1 MRSSTAWPCAFVI
14 LAAGC
19 NGGQSGEPNEKPF
32 TEARSSLARELN
44 PDVSDDQ
51 LASLADGN
59 RAFALDMYSQLV
71 SEQPDEGLFFS
82 PYSIS
87 IALAMTYAGAAGS
100 TADAMESTL
109 HFQLEE
115 PALHAAFDSVDLA
128 LGSRGEGAKG
138 QDDQPFRLHVTN
150 SIWGQQGVPFL
161 DPFLDTLAVHYGAGL
176 RLLDFSADA
185 EAGREAI
192 NAWVEEQTEE
202 RIVDLLPEGS
212 IDASTLIVL
221 VNAIY
226 FNAAWENKFEKTAT
240 IPGDFTTLGGSVVS
254 VPMMKSTEP
263 LGYYAGAGVQAVE
276 KPYDG
281 GELSMVLI
289 VPDSGQL
296 ASFEASLTSASLR
309 EILSGLQSQHGTL
322 SMPKWSYD
330 GESISLQSVLTALGM
345 GVAFGDGADF
355 SRLTKGEEILI
366 SGVYHQAFVAVDEN
380 GTEAAAA
387 TGVVGSRTS
396 APIPQFDLRIDRPFI
411 YLIRDIATD
420 TIVFMGRVADPS

>member
-1 MRSSTAWPCAFVI
+1 MRSSTAWLCAFGV
-14 LAAGC
+14 LTVGC

-44 PDVSDDQ
+44 PDVSADQ

-71 SEQPDEGLFFS
+71 GEQPDAGLFFS

-87 IALAMTYAGAAGS
+87 IALAMTYAGAAGG
-100 TADAMESTL
+100 TADAMASTL
-109 HFQLEE
+109 HFELEE

-150 SIWGQQGVPFL
+150 SIWGRQGVPFL

-176 RLLDFSADA
+176 RLLDFEQGAD
-185 EAGREAI
+185 AGREVI
-192 NAWVEEQTEE
+192 NAWVEEQTEQ

-212 IDASTLIVL
+212 IDASTLMVL

-226 FNAAWENKFEKTAT
+226 FNAAWENPFPKDAT
-240 IPGDFTTLGGSVVS
+240 MSGDFTTLGGSVVS
-254 VPMMKSTEP
+254 VPMMMTSDE
-263 LGYYAGAGVQAVE
+263 LGYYAGDGVQVVE
-276 KPYDG
+276 KRYDG

-296 ASFEASLTSASLR
+296 PSFEASLTSASLR
-309 EILSGLQSQHGTL
+309 EILSGLQLQKGTL

-330 GESISLQSVLTALGM
+330 GETISLENVLTALGM
-345 GVAFGDGADF
+345 GEAFSSSADF
-355 SRLTKGEEILI
+355 SRLIAGGGAQI
-366 SGVYHQAFVAVDEN
+366 SGVFHQAFVAVDEN

-387 TGVVGSRTS
+387 TGVGIRLN
-396 APIPQFDLRIDRPFI
+396 APVSPFDLRIDRPFI